1 MTDAISKASATFRGL
16 GTAILSVGRASMA
29 MMFSP
34 LGIALMAIAAAA
46 YLIYTNWDKVGPFF
60 VQLWT
65 RIQTACASAWAS
77 MQPVFDR
84 MRAALSTLADTV
96 APRIMAI
103 GTAFMAAFDQVSAAF
118 AEHSETFDVLISIGM
133 TVAQIFGGVIIAA
146 IITFANVIVGVITT
160 AIGIVTDI
168 INGLVGVLTGI
179 ITFITGVFACDWT
192 LAQGGR
198 NSRRRQGYGRYVP
211 FHRRA
216 RRRRTCHEC
225 TADFDHTEF
234 QRRYRAGEG

>member
-1 MTDAISKASATFRGL
+1 
-16 GTAILSVGRASMA
+16 
-29 MMFSP
+29 
-34 LGIALMAIAAAA
+34 
-46 YLIYTNWDKVGPFF
+46 
-60 VQLWT
+60 
-65 RIQTACASAWAS
+65 
-77 MQPVFDR
+77 
-84 MRAALSTLADTV
+84 
-96 APRIMAI
+96 
-103 GTAFMAAFDQVSAAF
+103 MAAFDQVSAAF
-118 AEHSETFDVLISIGM
+118 AEHSGTFDVLISIGM

-198 NSRRRQGYGRYVP
+198 NSRRRQGCGRYVP

-225 TADFDHTEF
+225 TADFDYVEF
-234 QRRYRAGEG
+234 QWRYCAGEG